1 MPSVE
6 EGQLRKQ
13 IAGGELQGLFV
24 VAGEEKYL
32 VRRLAQQLRKKAG
45 GESFPEFNQQDFTND
60 SSLDSIADAA
70 QALPFFAQRKC
81 VAVADF
87 DVESKSAQELDKLY
101 ELWELS
107 PETTTLVF
115 WYPTLLFDGKK
126 SAKWRKFLKNAE
138 KQGTVV
144 FCQRRSASELQ
155 RMLLR
160 EAEKNG
166 CVLSRQ
172 NAERLVEYAGPDV
185 TALRQEME
193 KLCAFALGS
202 GQGEITGEMVETM
215 VSKTTETTVFLMANA
230 LVAGEYEK
238 AYGLLEQ
245 LFAQNEEPLSI
256 LGALSASYVDMVR
269 VRAALESGGTAQD
282 AARYGDYKGREFR
295 LRNAQRAARNLTQ
308 GALRKSLHLLLEA
321 DLALKGSRLDGRI
334 ILDELV
340 AKLLLASREEPV

>member
-1 MPSVE
+1 
-6 EGQLRKQ
+6 
-13 IAGGELQGLFV
+13 
-24 VAGEEKYL
+24 
-32 VRRLAQQLRKKAG
+32 
-45 GESFPEFNQQDFTND
+45 NQQDFTND

-155 RMLLR
+155 RMLLQ

-185 TALRQEME
+185 TA
-193 KLCAFALGS
+193 
-202 GQGEITGEMVETM
+202 
-215 VSKTTETTVFLMANA
+215 
-230 LVAGEYEK
+230 
-238 AYGLLEQ
+238 
-245 LFAQNEEPLSI
+245 
-256 LGALSASYVDMVR
+256 
-269 VRAALESGGTAQD
+269 
-282 AARYGDYKGREFR
+282 
-295 LRNAQRAARNLTQ
+295 
-308 GALRKSLHLLLEA
+308 
-321 DLALKGSRLDGRI
+321 
-334 ILDELV
+334 
-340 AKLLLASREEPV
+340 